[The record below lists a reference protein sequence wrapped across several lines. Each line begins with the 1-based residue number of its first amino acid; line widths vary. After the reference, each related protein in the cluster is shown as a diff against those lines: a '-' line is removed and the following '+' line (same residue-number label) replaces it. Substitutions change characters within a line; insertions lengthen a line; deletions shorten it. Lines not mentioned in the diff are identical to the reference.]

1 MFGTM
6 LFVDVQFAMDSGAF
20 QCAVYCQVGNFLVMQ
35 FVGGECFMFLVGFSM
50 CFSLFRW
57 EPK

>member
-20 QCAVYCQVGNFLVMQ
+20 QCAVYCPVGNFIVVQ

-50 CFSLFRW
+50 CFSLFRS